1 MVFNYFNQK
10 AILRVKNTTP
20 DTLELIYELPRS
32 SYRQSLKKEI
42 SVTDALYQVEHIEY
56 VNVVAQ
62 DDDISS

>member
-1 MVFNYFNQK
+1 M
-10 AILRVKNTTP
+10 
-20 DTLELIYELPRS
+20 IYELPRS